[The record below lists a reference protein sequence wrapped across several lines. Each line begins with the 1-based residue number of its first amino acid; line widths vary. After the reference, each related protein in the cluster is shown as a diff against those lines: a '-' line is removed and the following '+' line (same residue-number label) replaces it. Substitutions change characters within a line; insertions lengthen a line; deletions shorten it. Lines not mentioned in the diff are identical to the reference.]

1 MRGLSVFISDIRK
14 CTSKDEETKKVD
26 KELAKIRSKFKS
38 GGSLKSYDR
47 KKYICKL
54 LYIYMLGYDIDFGH
68 IEAVNLLSSTTYSE
82 KHMGY
87 LACTLLLNE
96 NHELVTLITN
106 SIKNDLNMKDP
117 NLQCLALTATANVG
131 GKEQA
136 EALAQDVQKLLVS
149 GDTKLLVRKKAA
161 LTLLKLYR
169 KYPEILP
176 ADAWSGRVISLLG
189 SKDLGVITS
198 VMGLVLG
205 MVQNEPDAYVEAI
218 QKVVRLLV
226 KLILNKDFN
235 SNYLYYSIP
244 APWLQV
250 KLLQL
255 LQYYPAPQ
263 DDALLNHIQQVLNRV
278 MATAERTK
286 SVGHKSVSK
295 TNAAHAV
302 LFEALNVAIHY
313 DNDKNLL
320 VNATQLLKRYL
331 QERDTNLRYLA
342 LDTLSRM
349 AYSEHEEVI
358 VNIRKNQ
365 DTILLAMKDP
375 DISIR
380 RRALDLLYSMCNRNN
395 AGEIVGELLNYLP
408 LSDYAIREELVLK
421 IAILAEKF
429 AVELTWYVDVIL
441 NLISQAGDFVSDDIW
456 HRVIQIVTN
465 KGEELQKYTAGTVYT
480 AVSSPAAHEKC
491 VLVAGYILGE
501 FGDLVAEQ
509 EYTAPMLQFQT
520 LYGKFDVV
528 SVPTKA
534 LMLST
539 FMKMYNLY
547 PDHEDLRQMIKDV
560 FGKYRNYIDAE
571 IQQRANE
578 YYCLIETGND
588 DLMLQVLDNMPAF
601 PDRESSVIR
610 KLLEKQARGK
620 GGAKTGANTGEDED
634 EDEDERYGRRG
645 GRGEEDDEN
654 YGSASRGGQDSSMFD
669 FGFDQTSGAPAATT
683 TTTSSEDDFFG
694 GLVASASSHTT
705 APPRNTQPS
714 LDDLFGDMSLSSQPS
729 FQATSMQHQPMVNQT
744 SMLDDMFGSS
754 VQQQPVQPMNIASA
768 AASIAQQKRENRELT
783 GSSIDEMIRTN
794 SILGSEINQSEEA
807 HAAAREYFKDLIF
820 TDSGVVIE
828 DAHLQVKVKMEFH
841 GSKGRVQVLFG
852 NKTEEPLTQFRS
864 EVGDHHALQ
873 TQVSNVAP
881 LIAKKT
887 QIKQFIDVQCLRPF
901 REPLTLTL
909 FFQHNRQFYRF
920 HVSLPVVLHKFV
932 EPLNIIGA
940 DAFFQQWN
948 KIEKNSPLEHQKAFR
963 QNTQLYPTID
973 SVKALLREG
982 MRLSVLE
989 NVDPNPNNLVACG
1002 TVSWK
1007 SGQEAVLIRCEL
1019 NGAKQAYRLTVR
1031 SGDASIGQEIH
1042 DRITNRIGML

>member
-1 MRGLSVFISDIRK
+1 
-14 CTSKDEETKKVD
+14 
-26 KELAKIRSKFKS
+26 
-38 GGSLKSYDR
+38 
-47 KKYICKL
+47 
-54 LYIYMLGYDIDFGH
+54 MLGYDIDFGH
-68 IEAVNLLSSTTYSE
+68 IEAVNLLSSNVYSE

-106 SIKNDLNMKDP
+106 SIKRDLTQKDP
-117 NLQCLALTATANVG
+117 NVQCLALTATANIG

-136 EALAQDVQKLLVS
+136 ESLAQDVQKLLVS

-161 LTLLKLYR
+161 LCLLRLYR

-176 ADAWSGRVISLLG
+176 ADAWSSRVISLLG

-205 MVQNEPDAYVEAI
+205 MIQNEPEAYNEAV

-235 SNYLYYSIP
+235 SNYLYYSVP

-255 LQYYPAPQ
+255 LQYYPIPQ
-263 DDALLNHIQQVLNRV
+263 DEAVNSHVTQVLNRV

-286 SVGHKSVSK
+286 SIGHKSVSK

-320 VNATQLLKRYL
+320 VNATQILKRYL

-349 AYSEHEEVI
+349 AYSAHEEVI
-358 VNIRKNQ
+358 INIRKNQ

-380 RRALDLLYSMCNRNN
+380 RRALDLLYSMCNRAN
-395 AGEIVGELLNYLP
+395 AAEIVGELLNYLP

-429 AVELTWYVDVIL
+429 AVDLSWYVDVIL

-465 KGEELQKYTAGTVYT
+465 KGEELQKYTASTVHI
-480 AVSSPAAHEKC
+480 AVSSTAAHEKC
-491 VLVAGYILGE
+491 ILIAGYVLGE
-501 FGDLVAEQ
+501 FGDMVSENESSSPLN
-509 EYTAPMLQFQT
+509 QFQT
-520 LYGKFDVV
+520 LYSKFDIIGNI
-528 SVPTKA
+528 TKS
-534 LMLST
+534 LLLST

-547 PDHEDLRQMIKDV
+547 PDQAELRQQIKDV
-560 FGKYRNYIDAE
+560 FGKYRDFIDAE

-588 DLMLQVLDNMPAF
+588 DLMQEVLDNMPAF
-601 PDRESSVIR
+601 PDRESSVIK
-610 KLLEKQARGK
+610 KLSDR
-620 GGAKTGANTGEDED
+620 GAKKSQGTVKSPNADDEYP
-634 EDEDERYGRRG
+634 E
-645 GRGEEDDEN
+645 EEDNQQQVSSGHGNDN
-654 YGSASRGGQDSSMFD
+654 DNDSNMLGFD
-669 FGFDQTSGAPAATT
+669 FGESSGRSSQQQQQTTQS
-683 TTTSSEDDFFG
+683 TSSFFDEIATSTSHHTQPPQQSTSSIFDLDSMFG
-694 GLVASASSHTT
+694 G
-705 APPRNTQPS
+705 PTQPV
-714 LDDLFGDMSLSSQPS
+714 
-729 FQATSMQHQPMVNQT
+729 HQPP
-744 SMLDDMFGSS
+744 
-754 VQQQPVQPMNIASA
+754 VQQQQQQPISNDPFGFGSA
-768 AASIAQQKRENRELT
+768 VASIASQKREARET
-783 GSSIDEMIRTN
+783 SGTSIDEIIRTN
-794 SILGSEINQSEEA
+794 SILGSDIVQNEQA
-807 HAAAREYFKDLIF
+807 HEQAREWFKDLIF
-820 TDSGVVIE
+820 QDAGVVIE

-852 NKTEEPLTQFRS
+852 NKTAEPLTQFRS
-864 EVGDHHALQ
+864 EVSDHSSLQ
-873 TQVSNVAP
+873 VQSSSVAP
-881 LIAKKT
+881 LISPKT
-887 QIKQFIDVQCLRPF
+887 QVSLMLDIQAIRPF
-901 REPLTLTL
+901 REPLELNL

-920 HVSLPVVLHKFV
+920 QVSLPVVLHKFV
-932 EPLNIIGA
+932 EQLNIYGA
-940 DAFFQQWN
+940 DAFFGNWN
-948 KIEKNSPLEHQKAFR
+948 KFEKGSPQEVQKVFR
-963 QNTQLYPTID
+963 QNTNYQTIET
-973 SVKALLREG
+973 VKELLRTG
-982 MRLSVLE
+982 MKLSVLE

-1002 TVSWK
+1002 TIVTK
-1007 SGQEAVLIRCEL
+1007 TAQEAVFIRCEL
-1019 NGAKQAYRLTVR
+1019 NAPKQAYRLTVR
-1031 SGDASIGQEIH
+1031 CANVHIGDEIH
-1042 DRITNRIGML
+1042 SRITQRIG

>member
-1 MRGLSVFISDIRK
+1 MDMRGLSVFISDIRK
-14 CTSKDEETKKVD
+14 CATKEEETKKVD
-26 KELAKIRSKFKS
+26 KELAKIRGKFKS
-38 GGSLKSYDR
+38 AGNLKSYDR

-68 IEAVNLLSSTTYSE
+68 IEAVNLLSSTVYSE

-106 SIKNDLNMKDP
+106 SIKRDLNEKDP
-117 NLQCLALTATANVG
+117 NLQCLALTATANIG

-161 LTLLKLYR
+161 LCLLRLYR

-198 VMGLVLG
+198 VMGLVIG
-205 MVQNEPDAYVEAI
+205 MVQNEPEAYTEAI
-218 QKVVRLLV
+218 QKAVRLLV
-226 KLILNKDFN
+226 KLVVNKDFN
-235 SNYLYYSIP
+235 TNYLYYSVP

-250 KLLQL
+250 KLLML
-255 LQYYPAPQ
+255 LQYYPQPQ
-263 DDALLNHIQQVLNRV
+263 DEALNGHISQVLNRV

-313 DNDKNLL
+313 DSDKNLL
-320 VNATQLLKRYL
+320 VNATQILKRYL
-331 QERDTNLRYLA
+331 QERDTNLRYLS

-349 AYSEHEEVI
+349 AYSQHDEVI

-380 RRALDLLYSMCNRNN
+380 RRALDLLYSMCNRAN

-429 AVELTWYVDVIL
+429 AGDLTWYVDVIL

-465 KGEELQKYTAGTVYT
+465 KGEELQKYTAQTVYT
-480 AVSSPAAHEKC
+480 AVSSAAAHEKC
-491 VLVAGYILGE
+491 VLVAGYVLGE
-501 FGDLVAEQ
+501 FGDMVSHNEQ
-509 EYTAPMLQFQT
+509 TAPINQFQT
-520 LYGKFDVV
+520 LYSKFDVV
-528 SVPTKA
+528 NNTTIA
-534 LMLST
+534 LLLST

-547 PDHEDLRQMIKDV
+547 PDHDDVRQQVKDV
-560 FGKYRNYIDAE
+560 FAKYRNFIDAE

-578 YYCLIETGND
+578 YYSLIETGNE

-601 PDRESSVIR
+601 PDRESSVIK
-610 KLLEKQARGK
+610 KLMERGTK
-620 GGAKTGANTGEDED
+620 KPRGLKSPSAEDE
-634 EDEDERYGRRG
+634 EIPQE
-645 GRGEEDDEN
+645 EEDTNERVGG
-654 YGSASRGGQDSSMFD
+654 GSDNMLGFD
-669 FGFDQTSGAPAATT
+669 FGSSDSQATGQQSSQQDSGLGFFDEIASIGAQQPVQQQPQQQN
-683 TTTSSEDDFFG
+683 SLFDLDSMFG
-694 GLVASASSHTT
+694 G
-705 APPRNTQPS
+705 P
-714 LDDLFGDMSLSSQPS
+714 SQP
-729 FQATSMQHQPMVNQT
+729 
-744 SMLDDMFGSS
+744 
-754 VQQQPVQPMNIASA
+754 VQQQPVYQQPIVNNRPPVNDDPFGFGSGNLASA
-768 AASIAQQKRENRELT
+768 AASIASAKKQERDLT
-783 GSSIDEMIRTN
+783 GTSIDEIIRTN
-794 SILGSEINQSEEA
+794 SILGSDIVQNEQA
-807 HAAAREYFKDLIF
+807 HEQAREWFKDLIF
-820 TDSGVVIE
+820 QDGGVVIE
-828 DAHLQVKVKMEFH
+828 DSHLQVKVKMEFH

-852 NKTEEPLTQFRS
+852 NKTGEPLTQFRS
-864 EVGDHHALQ
+864 ELADNSALKV
-873 TQVSNVAP
+873 QVSNVAP
-881 LIAKKT
+881 LISPKT
-887 QIKQFIDVQCLRPF
+887 QVSQLIDIQAVRPF
-901 REPLTLTL
+901 RDPLHLNL

-920 HVSLPVVLHKFV
+920 QVSLPVVLHKFT
-932 EPLNIIGA
+932 EPLQLIGA

-948 KIEKNSPLEHQKAFR
+948 KFEKGSPQEHQKAFR
-963 QNTQLYPTID
+963 QNVQTYPTID

-982 MRLSVLE
+982 LNMAVLE
-989 NVDPNPNNLVACG
+989 NVDPNPANLVACG
-1002 TVSWK
+1002 TIKTQTV
-1007 SGQEAVLIRCEL
+1007 EAAVLVRCEL
-1019 NGAKQAYRLTVR
+1019 SAAKQAFRLTVR
-1031 SGDASIGQEIH
+1031 STDVVTGDEVHTRIAQRIGQ
-1042 DRITNRIGML
+1042 L

>member
-1 MRGLSVFISDIRK
+1 MDMRGLSVFISEIRK
-14 CTSKDEETKKVD
+14 CNTKEEETKKVD
-26 KELAKIRSKFKS
+26 KELAKIRGKFKS
-38 GGSLKSYDR
+38 GGSLRSYDR

-68 IEAVNLLSSTTYSE
+68 IEAVNLLSSSTYSE

-106 SIKNDLNMKDP
+106 SIKRDLSTKDV
-117 NLQCLALTATANVG
+117 NLQCLALTAIANVG

-136 EALAQDVQKLLVS
+136 ESLAQDVQKLLLS

-161 LTLLKLYR
+161 LTLLRLYR

-176 ADAWSGRVISLLG
+176 AESWSNRVVSLLG

-205 MVQNEPDAYVEAI
+205 LVQNEPDALVESI

-226 KLILNKDFN
+226 KLVVNKEFN
-235 SNYLYYSIP
+235 TNYLYYSIP

-255 LQYYPAPQ
+255 LQYYPPPQ
-263 DDALLNHIQQVLNRV
+263 DEALLGHIQQVLSRI
-278 MATAERTK
+278 MATAERSK
-286 SVGHKSVSK
+286 SVGNKSVSK
-295 TNAAHAV
+295 TNAAHCI

-313 DNDKNLL
+313 DNDKALL
-320 VNATQLLKRYL
+320 INATQLLKRYL

-349 AYSEHEEVI
+349 AYSEHQEVI
-358 VNIRKNQ
+358 ANIRKNQ

-380 RRALDLLYSMCNRNN
+380 RRALDLLYSMCNRDN
-395 AGEIVGELLNYLP
+395 AAEIVGELLNYLP

-429 AVELTWYVDVIL
+429 AVDLTWYVDVIL

-465 KGEELQKYTAGTVYT
+465 KGEELQKYTAGTVFT

-491 VLVAGYILGE
+491 VMVAGYILGE
-501 FGDLVAEQ
+501 FGDMVADQ
-509 EYTAPMLQFQT
+509 EISSPMSQFQT
-520 LYGKFDVV
+520 LHGKFDLVGV
-528 SVPTKA
+528 ATKA
-534 LMLST
+534 MLLST

-547 PDHEDLRQMIKDV
+547 PDNAELRKMIKDV
-560 FGKYRNYIDAE
+560 FAKHRSYIDAE

-578 YYCLIETGND
+578 YYCLIETGNE
-588 DLMLQVLDNMPAF
+588 DLMLQVLENMPAF
-601 PDRESSVIR
+601 PERESSVIKR
-610 KLLEKQARGK
+610 LLEKQARGK
-620 GGAKTGANTGEDED
+620 GAKSSGTPQ
-634 EDEDERYGRRG
+634 
-645 GRGEEDDEN
+645 GEEGEEAEN
-654 YGSASRGGQDSSMFD
+654 GSAENQKESTMFD
-669 FGFDQTSGAPAATT
+669 FGAQQNVQQPPQQ
-683 TTTSSEDDFFG
+683 SEDDFFS
-694 GLVASASSHTT
+694 GLAASIGSQ
-705 APPRNTQPS
+705 PRQPQVNNQPS
-714 LDDLFGDMSLSSQPS
+714 LDDLFGGMSFAPVPPVQQPIPI
-729 FQATSMQHQPMVNQT
+729 QQPMMGGINP
-744 SMLDDMFGSS
+744 LDDMFGPP
-754 VQQQPVQPMNIASA
+754 QPVQPAVQLPVQPTSLASA
-768 AASIAQQKRENRELT
+768 AASIAQQKRADRELT
-783 GSSIDEMIRTN
+783 GATIDEMIKTN
-794 SILGSEINQSEEA
+794 SILGSEINHSEEA
-807 HAAAREYFKDLIF
+807 HAAAKEFFKDLIF
-820 TDSGVVIE
+820 ANEGVVIE

-841 GSKGRVQVLFG
+841 GSKGRVHVLFG
-852 NKTEEPLTQFRS
+852 NKTEEPLTQFRA
-864 EVGDHHALQ
+864 EIGDHPSLQ
-873 TQVSNVAP
+873 CQVSNVPP

-887 QIKQFIDVQCLRPF
+887 QVKQLLDIQCVRPF

-920 HVSLPVVLHKFV
+920 HVPLPVVLHKFV

-948 KIEKNSPLEHQKAFR
+948 RIQKGSPNEHQKILQ
-963 QNTQLYPTID
+963 QNVNLYPTIA
-973 SVKALLREG
+973 SVKQLLADG
-982 MRLSVLE
+982 MHMSVLE

-1002 TVSWK
+1002 TVNWK
-1007 SGQEAVLIRCEL
+1007 TGQESVLIRCTIL
-1019 NGAKQAYRLTVR
+1019 SQQPNNA
-1031 SGDASIGQEIH
+1031 
-1042 DRITNRIGML
+1042 